1 MAGLDRLLYDCC
13 FDCRRLMSGAISSL
27 TPDTTM
33 SRTLPAARAAF
44 VAAMKRDTTGA
55 ELSRLVAVLDAL
67 IKWSVSRPQT
77 LSFQDGTAAGV
88 LAFECVESKEVCW
101 SARVTR
107 GDAPKL
113 ELYPRAARSL
123 SPEKRAKV
131 VETINAHARQGLNAD
146 DRLRIGFGALKNA
159 NALAAVT
166 TLLGEL
172 LATNGATSTPAAS

>member
-1 MAGLDRLLYDCC
+1 
-13 FDCRRLMSGAISSL
+13 
-27 TPDTTM
+27 M
-33 SRTLPAARAAF
+33 SRTLPAAREAF
-44 VAAMKRDTTGA
+44 VAAMKRDTTGP

-67 IKWSVSRPQT
+67 IKWGVGRPQK
-77 LSFQDGTAAGV
+77 LGLQDGTAAGV

-113 ELYPRAARSL
+113 ELYPPAGRSL
-123 SPEKRAKV
+123 SPETRAKV
-131 VETINAHARQGLNAD
+131 VETINAYARQGLNAD

-172 LATNGATSTPAAS
+172 LATNGSTSKTAAS